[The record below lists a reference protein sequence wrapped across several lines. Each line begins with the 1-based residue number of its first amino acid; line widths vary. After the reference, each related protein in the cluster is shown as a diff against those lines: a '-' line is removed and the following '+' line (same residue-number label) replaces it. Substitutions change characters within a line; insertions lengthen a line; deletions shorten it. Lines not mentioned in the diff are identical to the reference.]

1 MEQQMGPSSALRSR
15 SQGGASADGWRQDG
29 ARRSRQ
35 LHAMSLQHPCCGGET
50 RELLTRLLA
59 AAPSPRP
66 NMKVQREIFT
76 HFKGVN
82 KHLLLHPTAR
92 LLVGTNQKFSGT
104 TGHERRRAACGV
116 RRAARVGGVFGVF
129 TLRRV
134 DPVAPPCSPC
144 TRTALTSDSRDKP
157 TADERQGVFLKE
169 ERKKSKIKQRGKHGC
184 VQNRTVTAE
193 MRNMERR
200 QMLKSQT
207 ELGGNTLVRELFTL
221 GSVFLAQ
228 REAAYLMHG
237 LLFI

>member
-35 LHAMSLQHPCCGGET
+35 LHAMSLQHPRCGGET

-66 NMKVQREIFT
+66 NMKVRREIFT

-104 TGHERRRAACGV
+104 TGRERRR
-116 RRAARVGGVFGVF
+116 RRAARVWGRSVWGFY
-129 TLRRV
+129 TQARRPGCTSV
-134 DPVAPPCSPC
+134 LAVHTHRAHAPCSRP
-144 TRTALTSDSRDKP
+144 THVTNPLRTN
-157 TADERQGVFLKE
+157 G
-169 ERKKSKIKQRGKHGC
+169 RG
-184 VQNRTVTAE
+184 
-193 MRNMERR
+193 
-200 QMLKSQT
+200 S
-207 ELGGNTLVRELFTL
+207 F
-221 GSVFLAQ
+221 
-228 REAAYLMHG
+228 
-237 LLFI
+237 

>member
-50 RELLTRLLA
+50 RELLTRL
-59 AAPSPRP
+59 
-66 NMKVQREIFT
+66 REIFT

-116 RRAARVGGVFGVF
+116 CGRSVWGFYTQARRFAPLLVFH
-129 TLRRV
+129 
-134 DPVAPPCSPC
+134 PVAPPCSPC
-144 TRTALTSDSRDKP
+144 TRTVLTSDSRDKP

-184 VQNRTVTAE
+184 CRTE
-193 MRNMERR
+193 P
-200 QMLKSQT
+200 
-207 ELGGNTLVRELFTL
+207 
-221 GSVFLAQ
+221 
-228 REAAYLMHG
+228 
-237 LLFI
+237 